1 MLLQPN
7 TNAPD
12 ISAVIEDGTTVHLK
26 DFIGKNQVVLYF
38 YPEDDTGGCTAE
50 ACEFR
55 DVQQDYSDANTVV
68 LGVSL
73 DTAESHEK
81 FIAKNNLN
89 FSLLVDSDASICD
102 AFGVERNGHQ
112 PHRVTF
118 LIDRNGM
125 IVRVWEKFNV
135 RGHAAEVHAA
145 ALELVN
151 S

>member
-1 MLLQPN
+1 MLTSGTP
-7 TNAPD
+7 APD
-12 ISAVIEDGTTVHLK
+12 ISAVTQDGTPFHLK
-26 DFIGKNQVVLYF
+26 DFRGTSQVVLFF
-38 YPEDDTGGCTAE
+38 YPEDDTGGCTVE

-55 DVQQDYSDANTVV
+55 DAEQDYSAANTVV
-68 LGVSL
+68 FGVSL
-73 DTAESHEK
+73 DTAESHK
-81 FIAKNNLN
+81 HFIAKNNLN
-89 FSLLVDSDASICD
+89 FPLLVDTEATICD

-118 LIDRNGM
+118 LIDRNGV
-125 IVRVWEKFNV
+125 IARVWEKFNV